1 MGDTLKNIIFIAC
14 VLGTLAFGYLL
25 MVRLDRFLNENRKTI
40 EAEDDKEEP
49 ARILLTDELSDEE
62 IADEVRKFRK
72 SHKSARVVLYDSS
85 GRGLP
90 DSAAP
95 REQPEE

>member
-1 MGDTLKNIIFIAC
+1 MGDTLKNIILIAC
-14 VLGTLAFGYLL
+14 VLGALVFGYLL

-49 ARILLTDELSDEE
+49 ARVLLTDELSDE
-62 IADEVRKFRK
+62 EVRKFRK